1 MSLHQ
6 LILNKKTVDVALSMS
21 GTRMAVLSDTDVAVY
36 ALDMQKRPIP
46 LPYLLWRTDVL
57 ASCPRHVAFAGDE
70 QVFVLT
76 DDWDEQE
83 SCLWTNKGEKLVYKG
98 RIEGPAQ
105 TSSIASGV
113 DFQNLYVQYQDG
125 SLHEA
130 KIEEAGDDLPLQ
142 SSLVN
147 KFPSFA
153 PEARVVTLNEQVCT

>member
-6 LILNKKTVDVALSMS
+6 LSLDKKAVDVALSMS

-36 ALDMQKRPIP
+36 ALDMKKRPIP
-46 LPYLLWRTDVL
+46 LPSLLWRTDVS

-70 QVFVLT
+70 QVFILT

-83 SCLWTNKGEKLVYKG
+83 SCLWTNKGEELVCKG

-113 DFQNLYVQYQDG
+113 DFQSLYVQFQDG
-125 SLHEA
+125 SLHKA
-130 KIEEAGDDLPLQ
+130 RTEEVGDDSLLQ
-142 SSLVN
+142 SNLIN

-153 PEARVVTLNEQVCT
+153 PEARVVTLKEQVCI